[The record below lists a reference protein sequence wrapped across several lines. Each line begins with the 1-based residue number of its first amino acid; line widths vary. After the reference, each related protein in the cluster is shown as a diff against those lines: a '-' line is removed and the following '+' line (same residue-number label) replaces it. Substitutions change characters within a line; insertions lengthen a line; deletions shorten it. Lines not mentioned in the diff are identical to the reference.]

1 VSERV
6 RGMAAT
12 VGKNFYYHVGTAR
25 RLQLF
30 FSTQSLRS
38 HYFMAARFATP
49 AEFIG
54 RGHTDI
60 YLPYVAERDR
70 PPQRIDNRDNYYS
83 AVLGRTGLET
93 VSIDPPAI
101 KQFCP
106 QDDCYLLLSVY
117 RE

>member
-1 VSERV
+1 
-6 RGMAAT
+6 MAAT

-38 HYFMAARFATP
+38 HYFLAARFATP

-106 QDDCYLLLSVY
+106 
-117 RE
+117 